1 MHHLSPATKEDR
13 VKKMPRLS
21 DCIKTYTADQDKAV
35 LPAETIRR
43 VRGLLESQG
52 QGILAETRR
61 IDSGRLDIPVFLS
74 VCGPRARQVM
84 PTRKQMGKGASP
96 EQAEASALMELM
108 ERYSFFS
115 FWDSGANFEELTW
128 SEAQARWP
136 GQVMPLAEMLAS
148 VGERLPDEAARGVL
162 DLVTWR
168 FSKALHVPTGSERWA
183 PLDWFKLLNEF
194 NGSSA
199 GNTFEE
205 SLFQGA
211 CELVER
217 HVSALVD
224 RERPELPTIDPES
237 FGDGVLARL
246 VRCFTGNGVTV
257 LLKDFTLGMP
267 VPTVGAL
274 AYDPSTF
281 PGLSEIVF
289 TAGTASTPAKAAIR
303 ALTEVAQLAGDFHTG
318 SNYEASGL
326 PKFTSLDE
334 MAWLTRGPVVP
345 ASSLPDI
352 GSMNIREE
360 VEALAAGLN
369 GLGFSL
375 YTVETTHPELGI
387 PANYSF
393 VPGFQFRERSR
404 QAGLGLFVGRRLAE
418 CADPEAAVQ
427 GLKLLAQVY
436 PGAHFIPFFEGLAAL
451 NAGDVAVAF
460 HKFQAAEPRQP
471 DDEDKALCAFYAAYA
486 MTLRQRWEDALPH
499 LDRAIAMSP
508 EVKEYYNLRGVAR
521 FKQSRHAE
529 AAADF
534 RAALNLD
541 SGSAM
546 DLANLGLCHKFM
558 GETESAR
565 DYLQAAL
572 RLDPALD
579 FAREHL
585 TELGS
590 GDAQDGPTS

>member
-1 MHHLSPATKEDR
+1 MT
-13 VKKMPRLS
+13 RLK
-21 DCIKTYTADQDKAV
+21 DCIKTYTKDQDKAV

-43 VRGLLESQG
+43 VRELLEARG

-61 IDSGRLDIPVFLS
+61 IDSGRLGIPVFLS

-108 ERYSFFS
+108 ERYSFFA
-115 FWDSGANFEELTW
+115 FWDDEANFEELTW
-128 SEAQARWP
+128 SQAQERWP

-148 VGERLPDEAARGVL
+148 VGERLPEEAAREVL

-168 FSKALHVPTGSERWA
+168 FHKALHVPTGSERWV

-224 RERPELPTIDPES
+224 RERPELPTIDPAS
-237 FGDGVLARL
+237 FDDAVLERL
-246 VRCFTGNGVTV
+246 ARCFTDNGVTV
-257 LLKDFTLGMP
+257 LLKDFSLGMP
-267 VPTVGAL
+267 VPTVAAL

-281 PGLSEIVF
+281 PGLSEIVI

-326 PKFTSLDE
+326 PKFTSLAE
-334 MAWLTRGPVVP
+334 IAWLERGPVVP
-345 ASSLPDI
+345 ASSLPDV
-352 GSMNIREE
+352 GSQNIREE
-360 VEALAAGLN
+360 IVSLAKGLE

-375 YTVETTHPELGI
+375 YTVETTHPELGV

-393 VPGFQFRERSR
+393 APGFQFRERSR
-404 QAGLGLFVGRRLAE
+404 QAGLGLFVGRKLAE
-418 CADPEAAVQ
+418 NADHEQAVQ
-427 GLKLLAQVY
+427 GLKVLARVY
-436 PGAHFIPFFEGLAAL
+436 PEAHFIPFFEGLAAL
-451 NAGDVAVAF
+451 HAGDSAVAF
-460 HKFQAAEPRQP
+460 HKFQVAEPRQP
-471 DDEDKALCAFYAAYA
+471 DVEDKALCAFYAAYA
-486 MTLRQRWEDALPH
+486 LTLRERWEEALPH
-499 LDRAIAMSP
+499 LDRAIELSP
-508 EVKEYYNLRGVAR
+508 EVKEYFNLRGVAR
-521 FKQSRHAE
+521 FKQARYEE
-529 AAADF
+529 ASKDF
-534 RAALNLD
+534 RAALDLD

-558 GETESAR
+558 GQHEPAR
-565 DYLQAAL
+565 DYLEAAL
-572 RLDPALD
+572 RLDPGLE

-585 TELGS
+585 ADLGS
-590 GDAQDGPTS
+590 APAQAPGSGTA

>member
-1 MHHLSPATKEDR
+1 MT
-13 VKKMPRLS
+13 RLN
-21 DCIKTYTADQDKAV
+21 DCLKTYTTDQDKAV
-35 LPAETIRR
+35 PPSETIRK
-43 VRGLLESQG
+43 VRAALDAQG

-61 IDSGRLDIPVFLS
+61 IDSGRLDIPVYLS
-74 VCGPRARQVM
+74 VCGSQAREIM

-96 EQAEASALMELM
+96 EQAEASALMELV

-115 FWDSGANFEELTW
+115 FWADETNFVELTW
-128 SEAQARWP
+128 SQAQARWP
-136 GQVMPLAEMLAS
+136 GQVLPLAEMLQS
-148 VGERLPDEAARGVL
+148 VGESLPDETALKVL
-162 DLVTWR
+162 DLVSWR
-168 FSKALHVPTGSERWA
+168 FCKALHVPTGSERWV

-205 SLFQGA
+205 SLLQGA

-224 RERPELPTIDPES
+224 RDRPNLPTIDPES
-237 FGDGVLARL
+237 FDDPVLQRL
-246 VRCFTGNGVTV
+246 LRCFTDNGVKV
-257 LLKDFTLGMP
+257 WLQDFSLGMP

-289 TAGTASTPAKAAIR
+289 TAGTASTSSKAAIR

-326 PKFTSLDE
+326 AKYTNLE
-334 MAWLTRGPVVP
+334 QIQWLISGPLAP

-352 GSMNIREE
+352 SNPNIRQE
-360 VEALAAGLN
+360 VETLSAGLRD
-369 GLGFSL
+369 LGFSL
-375 YTVETTHPELGI
+375 YTVETTHPKLAI
-387 PANYSF
+387 PTNYSF

-404 QAGLGLFVGRRLAE
+404 QAGLGLFVGRKLAE
-418 CADPEAAVQ
+418 CADPEEAVQ
-427 GLKLLAQVY
+427 GLMALSQVY

-451 NAGDVAVAF
+451 NAGDALLAF
-460 HKFQAAEPRQP
+460 HKFQAAEPSQP
-471 DDEDKALCAFYAAYA
+471 DEEDKALCAFYAAYA
-486 MTLRQRWEDALPH
+486 LTLRQKWEEAVPH
-499 LDRAIAMSP
+499 LERAIALSP

-521 FKQSRHAE
+521 FKQSKYAD
-529 AAADF
+529 AAVDF

-546 DLANLGLCHKFM
+546 DLANLGLCHKYL
-558 GETESAR
+558 GEAEPAM
-565 DYLQAAL
+565 DYLREAL
-572 RLDPALD
+572 RLDPSLD
-579 FAREHL
+579 FARKHL
-585 TELGS
+585 VELE
-590 GDAQDGPTS
+590 AGPHPANP